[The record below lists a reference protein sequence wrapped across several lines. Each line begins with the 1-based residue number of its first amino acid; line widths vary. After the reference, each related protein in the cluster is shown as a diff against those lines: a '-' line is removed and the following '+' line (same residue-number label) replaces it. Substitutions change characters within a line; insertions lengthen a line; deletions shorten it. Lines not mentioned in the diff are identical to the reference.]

1 MRFFHV
7 LANARRRRKFIH
19 TLQEDG
25 PIYVEEDQKA
35 YLAFS
40 FFDNILGTS
49 ASRSSTINLE
59 LLDLPQFDLSHLEEH
74 FTEDEVWEVIKSP
87 SPNKAPS
94 PDGFTMCFFT
104 GNVANHQARID
115 EGVRCLMAS

>member
-1 MRFFHV
+1 VHT
-7 LANARRRRKFIH
+7 NARHRRKFIH
-19 TLQEDG
+19 SLLENG
-25 PIYVEEDQKA
+25 RVYLEEDKKA
-35 YLAFS
+35 HLTFS

-87 SPNKAPS
+87 LPNKAPS

>member
-1 MRFFHV
+1 VHT
-7 LANARRRRKFIH
+7 NARHRRKFIH
-19 TLQEDG
+19 SLLENG
-25 PIYVEEDQKA
+25 RVYLEEDKKA
-35 YLAFS
+35 HLTFS

-49 ASRSSTINLE
+49 GSRSSTINLE

-87 SPNKAPS
+87 LPNKAPS